1 MSNLSPLTSPRSGL
15 VSAWYWFGFTLS
27 RVPARIQQSANTVIE
42 KILPYTFKMLAFL
55 LSPFG
60 VALGSVGTYL
70 CNDRF
75 VREAQTIFKRYSSN
89 IQANVSKFIRFLR
102 CLKFCHWY
110 AIKRRIDCTAMIEV
124 REYTKRYGKHEAVS
138 QLSFTVEP
146 GRVFGLLGSNGAG
159 KTTTIRALVGLT
171 RPSSGT
177 VCVGGFDVWKEPVK
191 AKMAFGYIPDRPYL
205 YGKLTAREL
214 LRFVGQL
221 YKVTDM
227 ESKIDQ
233 WLERFRLME
242 FGNELIET
250 FSHGMRQKV
259 AIIAAMLPDPPVLII
274 DEPMVGLDPHA
285 AKQVRDLFRGHA
297 DKGRTVLLTTHSL
310 PIAEAV
316 CDRLVVLDRGK
327 VLGEGS
333 MDELRA
339 RTGTAAGGVHG
350 DSLERIF
357 FKLIEEEKANAK
369 AALEPATEGTT
380 GATTGTTAGDDK

>member
-1 MSNLSPLTSPRSGL
+1 
-15 VSAWYWFGFTLS
+15 
-27 RVPARIQQSANTVIE
+27 
-42 KILPYTFKMLAFL
+42 
-55 LSPFG
+55 
-60 VALGSVGTYL
+60 
-70 CNDRF
+70 
-75 VREAQTIFKRYSSN
+75 
-89 IQANVSKFIRFLR
+89 
-102 CLKFCHWY
+102 
-110 AIKRRIDCTAMIEV
+110 MIEV

-357 FKLIEEEKANAK
+357 FKLIEEEKAHAK

-380 GATTGTTAGDDK
+380 GDNK